1 MNYTLLIQAALAALD
16 LSLSLARTA
25 NMDEETLQKYIDQR
39 NALRKELVE
48 QAKNATQTDQQSS

>member
-1 MNYTLLIQAALAALD
+1 
-16 LSLSLARTA
+16 
-25 NMDEETLQKYIDQR
+25 MDEETLQKYIDQR